1 MDEVSRLLANYG
13 PAFGQALLLTW
24 KLTIV
29 SFVPGFVLGVLVALL
44 RLLPLPPLRG
54 VLTAYVEVFRNIPG
68 VALLIFVVFA
78 LPDLDVL
85 IDYEHLSLIH
95 I

>member
-54 VLTAYVEVFRNIPG
+54 VL
-68 VALLIFVVFA
+68 
-78 LPDLDVL
+78 
-85 IDYEHLSLIH
+85 SLIH